1 MKVELIHRI
10 DADGEWFVVRKIK
23 GEYVNAKVFMGN
35 AKGKEDAEAYY
46 DALLTITPIETIL
59 KSTEI

>member
-10 DADGEWFVVRKIK
+10 DADGEWFVVRQTEEDKIPDNRYFIK
-23 GEYVNAKVFMGN
+23 PER
-35 AKGKEDAEAYY
+35 AEAYY
-46 DALLTITPIETIL
+46 QVLIQGLQVKEEIL

>member
-10 DADGEWFVVRKIK
+10 DADGEWFVVRKTE
-23 GEYVNAKVFMGN
+23 GGYVDAKVFILR
-35 AKGKEDAEAYY
+35 ETAEAYY
-46 DALLTITPIETIL
+46 NALLTITPKETIL